1 MKKKLVLFLS
11 LILMVSMVFA
21 GCGAK
26 EEPKAAEETKEA
38 PKSAEEAPK
47 ATEEKKEEISVSL
60 VVAGGL
66 GDRSFY
72 DSSNEGIEMAKEKL
86 GAKTTV
92 LECKNDPSLFS
103 DQLIA
108 ASERSEV
115 IVVVGFE
122 FYDVIQEVAKEFTDK
137 NYIYIDNVIEGVPNI
152 TCIDYMENEGSFLA
166 GALAAMAT
174 TDESIEGMNAEAKIG
189 MVGGMDI
196 PVIRNFQVGYEAGAK
211 HINPDVIVETIFAGD
226 FEDPAKGKE
235 SALALYAKGVDIV
248 FQVAGKTGEGVFEAA
263 KDSEQY
269 AIGVDSDQRYINPDN
284 IMASMVKGV
293 GLSIYESLERIQK
306 GEFKAGSVYQYGINE
321 NGVDVAF
328 GTEDM
333 KQIVTEDMIK
343 KVNELK
349 EKIKTGEITIPE
361 AK

>member
-1 MKKKLVLFLS
+1 MKKKLLIILS
-11 LILMVSMVFA
+11 MILIVSLGFIGCANQQA
-21 GCGAK
+21 GTVEEK
-26 EEPKAAEETKEA
+26 EEG
-38 PKSAEEAPK
+38 
-47 ATEEKKEEISVSL
+47 ISVSL

-66 GDRSFY
+66 GDKSFY
-72 DSSNEGIEMAKEKL
+72 DSSNEGIEMAREKL

-92 LECKNDPSLFS
+92 LECKNDPSIYS
-103 DQLIA
+103 DQLIE
-108 ASERSEV
+108 ASGISEV

-122 FYDVIQEVAKEFTDK
+122 FEDAIQEVAKEFPDK
-137 NYIYIDNVIEGVPNI
+137 NYIYIDNIIEGIPNI

-174 TDESIEGMNAEAKIG
+174 TDESIEGMNREAKIG
-189 MVGGMDI
+189 MVGGRDI

-211 HINPDVIVETIFAGD
+211 YINPDIEVETIFAGD

-248 FQVAGKTGEGVFEAA
+248 FQVAGKTGQGVFEAA
-263 KDSEQY
+263 KDSNQY

-284 IMASMVKGV
+284 IIASMVKGV
-293 GLSIYESLERIQK
+293 GLSIYESLERIER
-306 GEFKAGSVYQYGINE
+306 GEFKAGSVYTYGINE
-321 NGVDVAF
+321 NGVDMAF

-333 KQIVTEDMIK
+333 KQIVTDDIMK
-343 KVNELK
+343 KIDELK
-349 EKIKTGEITIPE
+349 EKIKSGEITIPE